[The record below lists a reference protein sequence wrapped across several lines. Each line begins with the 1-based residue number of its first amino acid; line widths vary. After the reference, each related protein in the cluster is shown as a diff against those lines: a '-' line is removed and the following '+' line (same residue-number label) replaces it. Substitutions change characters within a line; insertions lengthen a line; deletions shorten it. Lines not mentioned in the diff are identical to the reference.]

1 MSKLSEYWDAVY
13 SCMGCGDCG
22 YAIHSAIGK
31 FKSCPVKEVHESP
44 FEVYFSRGKMRIAK
58 GILDGRLPLSKEL
71 AEIIYQCTECGACHD
86 TCHQTHNPHIDLFV
100 TRWIDHVEVWD
111 ALRQDLVKEGL
122 APLDQHARILKSMN
136 DQSRLNPYERELS
149 EKQEAI
155 SNLSGFVTEGT
166 SEIGFFAGCT
176 HSLSY
181 PETLQK
187 LGRIL
192 EKSDVKVCKLPNEYC
207 CGSIALRIGDMET
220 ATHLMEQNIKYFQD
234 LGIKRIITA
243 CAGCYR
249 TLKKD
254 YPKYSDKELPEIINI
269 TEFLEELIENQKI
282 QFNSSEPI
290 SVTYHDPCH
299 LGRHMEIYDPPRNVI
314 KAVPGVSLIE
324 MKRNRNNAWCCGA
337 GGGLKSQFPEMALDI
352 AKDRISEAIET
363 QSSLLVT
370 SCPFC
375 ERNLTDAIS
384 KDAEIKVIDI
394 IDFIYS
400 RI

>member
-44 FEVYFSRGKMRIAK
+44 FEVYFARGKMRIAK
-58 GILDGRLPLSKEL
+58 GILDGKLPLSKEL

-100 TRWIDHVEVWD
+100 TRWIDHVEVWE
-111 ALRQDLVKEGL
+111 ALRQDLVKEGF

-155 SNLSGFVTEGT
+155 SNLNGFVDEGT

-176 HSLSY
+176 QSLMYS
-181 PETLQK
+181 ETLQK
-187 LGRIL
+187 LGKII
-192 EKSDVKVCKLPNEYC
+192 EKSGVKVCKLPNEYC

-234 LGIKRIITA
+234 LGIKQVITA

-269 TEFLEELIENQKI
+269 TEFLEELIEKQKI
-282 QFNSSEPI
+282 QFNSTEPI

-299 LGRHMEIYDPPRNVI
+299 LGRHMKIYDPPRNVI
-314 KAVPGVSLIE
+314 KAIPGVSLIE

-337 GGGLKSQFPEMALDI
+337 GGGLKSQFPKMAVDI

-384 KDAEIKVIDI
+384 QDEELKVVDI
-394 IDFIYS
+394 IDLIFS